1 METVFYSAS
10 ENDTFAFGKALGE
23 LAGPGTFI
31 ALNGDLGTGKTVI
44 AKGIAEGLGVRDR
57 VTSPTFNIVKQY
69 DGRCRLYHFDV
80 YRISDPDE
88 MHEIGFSDYLAGD
101 AVVIAEW
108 ADMISDL
115 LPGERL
121 TVGLEYDG
129 DGRKITLK
137 GTEKYSGLIDEIIR
151 RAGR

>member
-1 METVFYSAS
+1 M
-10 ENDTFAFGKALGE
+10 
-23 LAGPGTFI
+23 
-31 ALNGDLGTGKTVI
+31 
-44 AKGIAEGLGVRDR
+44 
-57 VTSPTFNIVKQY
+57 TSPTFKIVKQY